1 MHDFQECPYCLQDL
15 EQWSIRYHR
24 SDLAPA
30 GGWRELTSVR
40 HDEPVEGPY
49 PPRPTAADDAQGL
62 TLLSL
67 CPGAHCGY
75 YVLRY
80 PNGLSHW
87 DRDVEAARLLRTL
100 FNE

>member
-1 MHDFQECPYCLQDL
+1 MCKDRH
-15 EQWSIRYHR
+15 
-24 SDLAPA
+24 
-30 GGWRELTSVR
+30 GGT
-40 HDEPVEGPY
+40 DI
-49 PPRPTAADDAQGL
+49 
-62 TLLSL
+62 SL

-80 PNGLSHW
+80 PGGLSHW

>member
-1 MHDFQECPYCLQDL
+1 M
-15 EQWSIRYHR
+15 
-24 SDLAPA
+24 
-30 GGWRELTSVR
+30 R

-49 PPRPTAADDAQGL
+49 PPRPAATDDAQGL

-100 FNE
+100 FND